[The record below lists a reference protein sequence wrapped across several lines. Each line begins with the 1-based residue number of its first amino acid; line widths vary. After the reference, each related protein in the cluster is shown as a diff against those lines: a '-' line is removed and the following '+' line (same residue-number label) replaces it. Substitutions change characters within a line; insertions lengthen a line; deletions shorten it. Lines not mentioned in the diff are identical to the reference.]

1 MEQSVYRQ
9 FEEAQL
15 SMFLV
20 LMLNK
25 IRAERAGD
33 ECRAWTFQ
41 RLIENHREMVFTTFK
56 IANRVDCAERGA
68 V

>member
-1 MEQSVYRQ
+1 MSKPIHRQ

-15 SMFLV
+15 SMMLV

-33 ECRAWTFQ
+33 EVRHWTFE
-41 RLIENHREMVFTTFK
+41 RLLELHREMVSTTYQ
-56 IANRVDCAERGA
+56 IAAQDDCAERGGA
-68 V
+68 